1 MSRNAQAKLAA
12 EIASFATDPYG
23 HALFAYPWCREGLAG
38 FSGPRRWQIEVL
50 REIGDHLSNPDTRF
64 TPLRIAIAKGH
75 GIGGSALIAMIANW
89 GLDTCPDTRIVVT
102 ANTENQLLTKT
113 SPELSKWRRLSI
125 TRDWFKVSAMSIA
138 SALAGHNQSWRLDF
152 VTWSAHSPEAFAGL
166 HNLGRRIILIFDE
179 ASNIADRIWEVAEG
193 ALTDEGTE
201 IIFLAVGNPTRNNGR
216 FRDCFGKYRHLWRT
230 RHIDSR
236 TVEGTNAAYLDELV
250 KTYGEDSDI
259 VKVRVRG
266 LFPSASSLQFIGSEL
281 VQAARERLIA
291 ETAILPND
299 PIIFGIDHAR
309 FGQDASV
316 LAIRQGRDARS
327 RPWKVWNGANSM
339 EIAGDVAA
347 EASRWNPDAIFVDAG
362 GPNAGGV
369 IDRLRQLL
377 GFDSPVHEINFGS
390 KGREATWNGE
400 IRVRTA
406 NKRAEM
412 YTNLRAWIE
421 RGIIPDNERLAGDLT
436 SLEYGYTADNSIQLE
451 RKEHLR
457 ARGLPSTDWSDA
469 LALTFA
475 EHVEPREMPAYLDP
489 TNYGRDEPY
498 DRLRELDEPFVNPY
512 SRHDREYDRYDEL

>member
-1 MSRNAQAKLAA
+1 VSRSAQAKLAA

-23 HALFAYPWCREGLAG
+23 HALFAYPWGRDELTG
-38 FSGPRRWQIEVL
+38 FPGPRRWQIEAL
-50 REIGDHLSNPDTRF
+50 REIGDHLSNPETRF
-64 TPLRIAIAKGH
+64 QPLRIAIAKGH

-102 ANTENQLLTKT
+102 ANTEGQLLSKT
-113 SPELSKWRRLSI
+113 MPELSKWRRLAI

-138 SALAGHNQSWRLDF
+138 SALAGHNQSWRLEAIP
-152 VTWSAHSPEAFAGL
+152 WSVHSPEAFAGL
-166 HNLGRRIILIFDE
+166 HNLGKRIILIFDE

-193 ALTDEGTE
+193 ALTDEHTE
-201 IIFLAVGNPTRNNGR
+201 IIFLVVGNPTRNTGR
-216 FRDCFGKYRHLWRT
+216 FKDCFGKHRHLWRT

-236 TVEGTNAAYLDELV
+236 TVEGTNVSYLDELV
-250 KTYGEDSDI
+250 KTYGEDSDL

-281 VQAARERLIA
+281 VQAARERQIA
-291 ETAILPND
+291 ESAILPND
-299 PIIFGIDHAR
+299 PIIMGLDHAR
-309 FGQDASV
+309 FGEDASV

-339 EIAGDVAA
+339 EIAGDVVQ
-347 EASRWNPDAIFVDAG
+347 EATRWNPDAIFVDAG

-369 IDRLRQLL
+369 IDRLRQLM
-377 GFDSPVHEINFGS
+377 GDGAPVFEINFGG

-412 YTNLRAWIE
+412 YTNLRAWLE
-421 RGIIPDNERLAGDLT
+421 RGVIPDHERLAGDLT
-436 SLEYGYTADNSIQLE
+436 SLEYGYTADNAIQLE

-457 ARGLPSTDWSDA
+457 ARGIPSSDWSDA

-475 EHVEPREMPAYLDP
+475 EHVMRRELPEYLNP
-489 TNYGRDEPY
+489 ENYG
-498 DRLRELDEPFVNPY
+498 VTK
-512 SRHDREYDRYDEL
+512 EYDRRDELYEPWSRYGDDF